1 MGKKKCIALIGC
13 GAVAEQFHLPAL
25 KKLGVPPQIFVDA
38 DLNRASVFAKKFR
51 GHAVSNYSES
61 IENFDRAIVCVPHFL
76 HKSIGVDLLK
86 KGKHVFIEK
95 PLANTVEEC
104 DAIIQSVNDSVLSV
118 GLFRR
123 FLNGSKWLKGLLESG
138 DLGEIKEF
146 HVREG
151 GPYSWP
157 VKTDSFWKKEKSGGG
172 VLIDTGAH
180 TLDQLCWW
188 LGELDVVS
196 YSDNAYGG
204 VESDCIINLKTK
216 FGAEGTVELSRT
228 RNIGCHAVFIGS
240 KASVKI
246 GLLDNSITANQPSLL
261 NEKYYGIDP
270 KTCKPQSYVQLFQ
283 LQLGAW
289 FNAID
294 DKNGDIVTG
303 LSARES
309 VTLIEKCYQNRVEWK
324 LPWVQKSV

>member
-1 MGKKKCIALIGC
+1 M
-13 GAVAEQFHLPAL
+13 
-25 KKLGVPPQIFVDA
+25 
-38 DLNRASVFAKKFR
+38 
-51 GHAVSNYSES
+51 
-61 IENFDRAIVCVPHFL
+61 
-76 HKSIGVDLLK
+76 
-86 KGKHVFIEK
+86 
-95 PLANTVEEC
+95 
-104 DAIIQSVNDSVLSV
+104 
-118 GLFRR
+118 
-123 FLNGSKWLKGLLESG
+123 
-138 DLGEIKEF
+138 
-146 HVREG
+146 
-151 GPYSWP
+151 
-157 VKTDSFWKKEKSGGG
+157 
-172 VLIDTGAH
+172 
-180 TLDQLCWW
+180 
-188 LGELDVVS
+188 DVVS